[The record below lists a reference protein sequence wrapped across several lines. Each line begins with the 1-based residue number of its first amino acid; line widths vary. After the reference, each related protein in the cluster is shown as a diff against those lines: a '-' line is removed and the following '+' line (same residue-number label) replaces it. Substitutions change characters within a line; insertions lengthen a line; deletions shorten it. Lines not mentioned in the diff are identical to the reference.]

1 MRSRAS
7 SQSSDASKRSTSR
20 RRKSRRRL
28 QSSASTVSVES
39 QESAHGKPKAS
50 LRGKNQFSKITA
62 LIKDKD
68 RRAKKEAES
77 GAPQET
83 GVSYVDSARAAGAS
97 GMKDLR
103 GDILK
108 HRNRLKNEED
118 QEDTDSPAFL
128 LLIEQ
133 AEWDL
138 HVSKVVLSTGYISRL
153 DPEVLDRRE
162 VSGPRLLHRPGRRL
176 RADPESPGQAG

>member
-1 MRSRAS
+1 MSSRSTTPGLEKMRSRAS
-7 SQSSDASKRSTSR
+7 SQSSENSKRSSSR

-28 QSSASTVSVES
+28 QSNASTVSVES
-39 QESAHGKPKAS
+39 QESNQGKPKHS

-68 RRAKKEAES
+68 GRARKEAES

-83 GVSYVDSARAAGAS
+83 GVTYVDSARAAGSTA
-97 GMKDLR
+97 MKDLR

-138 HVSKVVLSTGYISRL
+138 HV
-153 DPEVLDRRE
+153 
-162 VSGPRLLHRPGRRL
+162 RRL
-176 RADPESPGQAG
+176 KNLK

>member
-1 MRSRAS
+1 MSSRSPTPGLDKMRSRTSSAS
-7 SQSSDASKRSTSR
+7 SGNSKRSSSR

-28 QSSASTVSVES
+28 QSNASSVSVES
-39 QESAHGKPKAS
+39 QEEETKPKAS
-50 LRGKNQFSKITA
+50 IRGKNQFSKITA

-68 RRAKKEAES
+68 RRARKEAES
-77 GAPQET
+77 GAPQEA
-83 GVSYVDSARAAGAS
+83 GVTYVDSARAAGSTAA
-97 GMKDLR
+97 KDLR

-138 HVSKVVLSTGYISRL
+138 HVS
-153 DPEVLDRRE
+153 
-162 VSGPRLLHRPGRRL
+162 
-176 RADPESPGQAG
+176 QAS